1 MLSQTNLLIINKIYK
16 RPSSHSTIAVAGSL
30 VNWSIG
36 WSVPESPR
44 KLPQDLEVGGWGC
57 YRLDTVL
64 GLLIKSVADKYGISN
79 EIVGDVSLAYVSL
92 DSY

>member
-1 MLSQTNLLIINKIYK
+1 MLSQTNLLIRNKIYK

-30 VNWSIG
+30 VDWSIG
-36 WSVPESPR
+36 WSVPGSPR
-44 KLPQDLEVGGWGC
+44 KLPHDLEVGGRGC
-57 YRLDTVL
+57 YRLDTAC
-64 GLLIKSVADKYGISN
+64 GLLIKSVVYKYGISN